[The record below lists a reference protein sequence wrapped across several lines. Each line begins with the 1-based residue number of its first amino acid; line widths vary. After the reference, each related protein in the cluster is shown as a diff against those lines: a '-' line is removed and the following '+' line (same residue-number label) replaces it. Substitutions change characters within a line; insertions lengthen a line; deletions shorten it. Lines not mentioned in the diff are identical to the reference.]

1 MPGSPVTIGAQVMVT
16 PGASGPPDLGTI
28 VAVFPP
34 LITAGGMP
42 LATSG
47 SLCLM
52 INSVWGFPYPVV
64 IGAPA
69 SSGSRWPGE
78 GSCVSAIGFPL
89 PRACCW
95 CSGRRPPP
103 TSSTSLRPDEVV
115 MALAKVAQF
124 GSDLR
129 LLDSLERQSS
139 RKRGS
144 DLSVRTR
151 TRSGRLDLETVSAV
165 DNIRQALLLRLLTPV
180 ASSSRSGTRTT
191 AAGSASSSAS

>member
-69 SSGSRWPGE
+69 SSGVSVAGRGLVRLGDRIPTPPGVLLVL
-78 GSCVSAIGFPL
+78 G
-89 PRACCW
+89 
-95 CSGRRPPP
+95 PPAAP
-103 TSSTSLRPDEVV
+103 YVV
-115 MALAKVAQF
+115 
-124 GSDLR
+124 D
-129 LLDSLERQSS
+129 QS
-139 RKRGS
+139 
-144 DLSVRTR
+144 
-151 TRSGRLDLETVSAV
+151 
-165 DNIRQALLLRLLTPV
+165 PP
-180 ASSSRSGTRTT
+180 
-191 AAGSASSSAS
+191 